1 MKKRNLFAEIAEGFD
16 ALANER
22 AGKQTLR
29 THKVELQPLPE
40 VTAEEPGDFA
50 RAPAPVA
57 PGVCWLPANQST
69 DIGELGAGQGQAEC
83 PSLAPHSFGREVPGH
98 R

>member
-29 THKVELQPLPE
+29 AHKVEAQTLAKA
-40 VTAEEPGDFA
+40 TAE
-50 RAPAPVA
+50 
-57 PGVCWLPANQST
+57 
-69 DIGELGAGQGQAEC
+69 
-83 PSLAPHSFGREVPGH
+83 
-98 R
+98 